1 MYFLHNLVKDEEE
14 LGGWNR
20 LMCTYYNENATV
32 CICAKKMTS
41 FAIIL
46 YDINDII
53 RKRKGKTMKKQWMF
67 ILGVCGILAGICT
80 NNNVAEAKKRTFT
93 VNPKTIPCTRSYR
106 QRPQYNA
113 KTKQFLMIQSYL
125 DKLGQTGGTLKLKK
139 GTYKIPGTL
148 SVPSN
153 VTIELKSG
161 AKLKKTTVT
170 GTSRLK
176 ATKFMLQTVSSAK
189 AMQNRTVSKYT
200 ASQKVTIKGTDKATI
215 DLGKV
220 KGASAIYIGHASNVK
235 VSGIAFRNKK
245 GGSYIWIEGS
255 QNVTVNKCVFQ
266 KGVDQSG
273 LKNRMAIRLETINE
287 TVNDFSGKW
296 SKLDNTKNK
305 GITITN
311 NQFKSADIGVGTTKS
326 VVVTAK
332 NKTTE
337 YAQSGISIENNTFT
351 DTKKCAVY
359 AVLWKKP
366 AFKGNIVKQV
376 AANPKTGSALYGYGL
391 TEPAVT
397 ANTVSRCH
405 YLATFDVAA
414 NTGKGKKMPSVMSVV
429 GASSMKKLAANNATE
444 LSHYYILNQKKR
456 ITYIRNKADK
466 NFTITP
472 DSQPYHEKYN
482 DAEDF
487 SKRKVYYTFLSY
499 MEQLEYAGGGAVT
512 VKAGNYP
519 VTNNICIPSNVTMTL
534 ENGVCFTKIG
544 TTATDICY
552 AKSIFTLVP
561 PSKDGTVKTIS
572 GYNGAHDIKIIGQ
585 GIARI
590 NCANVKNCMGLVM
603 GHARNI
609 LIQGVTFQ
617 NQYGSHFVELNSS
630 HNVVFEK
637 CTFEGFKPLD
647 QKSHK
652 ECINI
657 DGNDLVTDGFNYD
670 WSAHDMM
677 TCKDIYIRNNLF
689 KNIGTAI
696 GSHTYSV
703 KGTTQLYHENVQILN
718 NTFDGTYNVAIRAL
732 NYKNAV
738 IKGNT
743 FMNIQSLDD
752 GKLNASGNPYKY
764 VALLLRGVVNPT
776 VTGNTFEDC
785 RYYPIRVVL
794 RVGPTTDASVA
805 AGYDDSVCDISDANW
820 EAMQNNTLT
829 NIAKKYHNIIVREFE
844 EQEDADAVKKPFASI

>member
-1 MYFLHNLVKDEEE
+1 M
-14 LGGWNR
+14 
-20 LMCTYYNENATV
+20 
-32 CICAKKMTS
+32 I
-41 FAIIL
+41 
-46 YDINDII
+46 
-53 RKRKGKTMKKQWMF
+53 
-67 ILGVCGILAGICT
+67 GVCGMIASIGAMGSE
-80 NNNVAEAKKRTFT
+80 AEAKKRTFT
-93 VNPKTIPCTRSYR
+93 VNPKTIPCSSNYR
-106 QRPQYNA
+106 QKPNYNG
-113 KTKQFLMIQSYL
+113 KTKQFQMIQSYL
-125 DKLGQTGGTLKLKK
+125 DKLGQSGGTLKLKK

-153 VTIELKSG
+153 VTIELKPG
-161 AKLKKTTVT
+161 AKLKKTTAT
-170 GTSRLK
+170 GTSRIK
-176 ATKFMLQTVSSAK
+176 ATKTMLQTVSSGK
-189 AMQNRTVSKYT
+189 AAQKRTVSKYT
-200 ASQKVTIKGTDKATI
+200 SSKKVTIKGSGKATI

-220 KGASAIYIGHASNVK
+220 KGATALYIGHASNIK
-235 VSGIAFRNKK
+235 VNGITFKNKK
-245 GGSYIWIEGS
+245 GGSYVWIEGS
-255 QNVTVNKCVFQ
+255 QNVTIKKCVFQ

-287 TVNDFSGKW
+287 TVNDYSGKW

-305 GITITN
+305 SILITN
-311 NQFKSADIGVGTTKS
+311 NQFKSPDIGIGTTKS
-326 VVVTAK
+326 VVVK
-332 NKTTE
+332 KEKKTTE
-337 YAQSGISIENNTFT
+337 YAQTGIAIEKNTFT

-366 AFKGNIVKQV
+366 SIRNNTVKQTS
-376 AANPKTGSALYGYGL
+376 ATNKTGCMLYGYGV
-391 TEPAVT
+391 TEPSVT
-397 ANTVSRCH
+397 TNTVSRCH
-405 YLATFDVAA
+405 YLASFDKAI
-414 NTGKGKKMPSVMSVV
+414 NSGKGKKMPAVVSVIGTAAMN
-429 GASSMKKLAANNATE
+429 KLAANNATD
-444 LSHYYILNQKKR
+444 LSHYYILNGKIR
-456 ITYIRNKADK
+456 ITYVRNKLDK
-466 NFTITP
+466 VFTITP
-472 DSQPYHEKYN
+472 TTTPYHEKYN
-482 DAEDF
+482 DAADF
-487 SKRKVYYTFLSY
+487 TKRRIYYTFLSY
-499 MEQLEYAGGGAVT
+499 MEQLEYAGGGTVT

-519 VTNNICIPSNVTMTL
+519 VTNHICIPSNVTMVL
-534 ENGVCFTKIG
+534 ENGVCFTKTG

-552 AKSIFTLVP
+552 AKSVFTLVP

-585 GIARI
+585 GLARV

-630 HNVVFEK
+630 NNVIFER

-670 WSAHDMM
+670 WSAHDML
-677 TCKDIYIRNNLF
+677 TCKDIYIRNNVF

-703 KGTTQLYHENVQILN
+703 KGATQLYHQNVQILN

-732 NYKNAV
+732 NYKDVV

-752 GKLNASGNPYKY
+752 GKLNANGNPYKY

-785 RYYPIRVVL
+785 RYYPIRVIL
-794 RVGPTTDASVA
+794 RVGATTDASVK
-805 AGYDDSVCDISDANW
+805 AGYADTVCSISDANW
-820 EAMQNNTLT
+820 TAMQNNTLT
-829 NIAKKYHNIIVREFE
+829 NIAKKYHNIIVRETE
-844 EQEDADAVKKPFASI
+844 EQEDASALKKPFAE